1 MTSDNGDGG
10 QKYEWQSWPSDSLE
24 GMPPKRR
31 RLVVWGLL
39 WLMVLNFVL
48 RLALDAV
55 GIPEPWLSLIF
66 AAVLAAVFVPLV
78 RGAITETRALRA
90 EGVDMPAFVMTRK
103 ALTVLSIITG
113 VLWVV
118 FAILAFLGEL
128 VFPLVPVAWTVL
140 LAFQARQF
148 KSLPR

>member
-1 MTSDNGDGG
+1 
-10 QKYEWQSWPSDSLE
+10 
-24 GMPPKRR
+24 MPPKRR
-31 RLVVWGLL
+31 RLVVWALL
-39 WLMVLNFVL
+39 WLMGLNIVL
-48 RLALDAV
+48 RIALDAV
-55 GIPEPWLSLIF
+55 GIPEPWLSLVF

-118 FAILAFLGEL
+118 FAVLAFLGES
-128 VFPLVPVAWTVL
+128 VFPLVPIAWTVF
-140 LAFQARQF
+140 LAFQARQWR
-148 KSLPR
+148 SLPS

>member
-31 RLVVWGLL
+31 RLVVWALL

-48 RLALDAV
+48 RLALEAV
-55 GIPEPWLSLIF
+55 GMPEPWLSLVF
-66 AAVLAAVFVPLV
+66 AAILGAVFVPLF

-103 ALTVLSIITG
+103 ALTFLTIITG

-118 FAILAFLGEL
+118 FAALAFLGEFA
-128 VFPLVPVAWTVL
+128 FPLVTTAWTVF
-140 LAFQARQF
+140 LALQARQWR
-148 KSLPR
+148 SLPR